1 MVKVE
6 KNDLHKKFTIKSAA
20 PKPKTTKSA
29 KPAAKAPVTQKQIE
43 LAEENELGAVQD
55 ENQPV
60 VSQALGNTPRK
71 IKAYDREYAAVIDTD
86 VVVLLTTG
94 EQVTG
99 HFIRAFAF
107 VLWISR
113 DNKMVVINKAAVV
126 YVQGLEQS
134 KD

>member
-1 MVKVE
+1 M
-6 KNDLHKKFTIKSAA
+6 
-20 PKPKTTKSA
+20 
-29 KPAAKAPVTQKQIE
+29 
-43 LAEENELGAVQD
+43 EENELDAAQD
-55 ENQPV
+55 ESQPV

-71 IKAYDREYAAVIDTD
+71 IKAYDREYAAVIDTE
-86 VVVLLTTG
+86 VVVLLTTS

-126 YVQGLEQS
+126 YVQGLEQI

>member
-1 MVKVE
+1 MQE
-6 KNDLHKKFTIKSAA
+6 IRHFLIGNFLHFTAG
-20 PKPKTTKSA
+20 
-29 KPAAKAPVTQKQIE
+29 V
-43 LAEENELGAVQD
+43 
-55 ENQPV
+55 
-60 VSQALGNTPRK
+60 NT
-71 IKAYDREYAAVIDTD
+71 VIDTD